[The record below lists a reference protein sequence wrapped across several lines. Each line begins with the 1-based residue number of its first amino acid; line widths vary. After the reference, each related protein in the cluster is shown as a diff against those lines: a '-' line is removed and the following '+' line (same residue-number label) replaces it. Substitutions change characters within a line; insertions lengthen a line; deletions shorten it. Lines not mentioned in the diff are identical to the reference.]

1 MPNPTCCHKWQKPN
15 CNLWKDDP
23 LPWLPWSS
31 SPSSTIRLTPQQ
43 TSSSA
48 HWSQKWFWVVG
59 GHCFLQN
66 YTKLSSIIKYKKIR
80 YGFEEYLVSECLNR
94 IMMWSI
100 FALLILS
107 LNALSECLN
116 IIIMRVSASKQTGA
130 PGHEH
135 DLIIREAKR
144 QHARKQQL
152 PKQHATK

>member
-59 GHCFLQN
+59 GHCYLQN
-66 YTKLSSIIKYKKIR
+66 YTKLSSIINYKKIR

-94 IMMWSI
+94 IMMWSNWFNI
-100 FALLILS
+100 CFVD
-107 LNALSECLN
+107 
-116 IIIMRVSASKQTGA
+116 IIIKCPFRVSEYHH
-130 PGHEH
+130 HESVCQQA
-135 DLIIREAKR
+135 DRGSR
-144 QHARKQQL
+144 TWARPNHQGGQET
-152 PKQHATK
+152 AC